1 MADQA
6 PLDAFGGTDPNPQ
19 EPNPNPNP
27 PANPQLDV
35 FVEKLMTITDETGR
49 PKYDSIE
56 KALDALNASQAH
68 IKRLE
73 DEAKARAV
81 EEQKLRDQVAQA
93 KTLEDVIKKLGGQN
107 VSEPE
112 KQQEATPPNSGL
124 SEEQA
129 AELVRKVL
137 QGERQT
143 EAAVTNLRTVNDTLK
158 SKFGDKAPQ
167 VVAEKAKE
175 LGTTPQQLKEL
186 SATNPN
192 MVLALF
198 GNSTSS
204 PSATTSS
211 LNLGS
216 QKPQQEQIK
225 RPEKSLI
232 SGSGATDAA
241 RMEHLRKIR
250 ENVYKKYG
258 VET

>member
-6 PLDAFGGTDPNPQ
+6 LDDAFGGTDQTPTNVETQ
-19 EPNPNPNP
+19 NP
-27 PANPQLDV
+27 PANPNLDV
-35 FVEKLMTITDETGR
+35 FVEKLMSITDESGR

-68 IKRLE
+68 IKQLE
-73 DEAKARAV
+73 A
-81 EEQKLRDQVAQA
+81 EQKTLREQAAQA
-93 KTLEDVIKKLGGQN
+93 KTLEDVLKKLDGNN
-107 VSEPE
+107 VTEPE
-112 KQQEATPPNSGL
+112 KQQAATPPNSGL

-143 EAAVTNLRTVNDTLK
+143 EAAVNNLRTVNDTLT
-158 SKFGDKAPQ
+158 SKFGDKAKE
-167 VVAEKAKE
+167 VVAQKAKE

-186 SATNPN
+186 SASNPN

-198 GNSTSS
+198 GGSQNP
-204 PSATTSS
+204 PSATTTS
-211 LNLGS
+211 LNFGS
-216 QKPQQEQIK
+216 VKPKDEPVK

-232 SGSGATDAA
+232 SGSGATDAN

-250 ENVYKKYG
+250 ENVYKRLG
-258 VET
+258 VQT